1 MCVQLVSLSAWF
13 LEQLRAVRAT
23 RLVRPGRSGA
33 PKFQVQDTK
42 GGKITATG
50 ENVNFSHAEE
60 SEEERASA
68 RRQLLARRIARVK
81 EAASEGAREEE
92 REAAG
97 ASERETDDG
106 HAAPFDTRVAGLAL
120 RL

>member
-1 MCVQLVSLSAWF
+1 MRELVSLSAWF

-23 RLVRPGRSGA
+23 RLVRPSRSGA

-50 ENVNFSHAEE
+50 ENLNFSHAEE
-60 SEEERASA
+60 GEEERA

-92 REAAG
+92 QEAAG

>member
-1 MCVQLVSLSAWF
+1 MRAARLAERLVS
-13 LEQLRAVRAT
+13 RAIASSKGFS
-23 RLVRPGRSGA
+23 GRSGA

-50 ENVNFSHAEE
+50 ENLNFSHAEK

-92 REAAG
+92 QEAAG
-97 ASERETDDG
+97 ASGRQTTG
-106 HAAPFDTRVAGLAL
+106 MRR
-120 RL
+120 RLTPEWQA